1 MTKAFAYLRVSGK
14 GQLRGD
20 GFKRQQLAIE
30 TYCRSHDITI
40 QRTFQEKGVSGET
53 ELQNR
58 PALKAMLEA
67 LAADGVKLVVI
78 ERLDRLSRDL
88 IVQET
93 IIGDLRKRG
102 FDLISAHE
110 PDLLKNDPSRILM
123 RQIFGAI
130 AQYDKAMIVSK
141 LRGARERMRARK
153 ERCEGQKPF
162 GDRPGEAAVIER
174 MRQLRAEG
182 FILPR
187 IAEQLNREGH
197 PTRLRGRWHTT
208 MVQRVL
214 KRELE

>member
-30 TYCRSHDITI
+30 DYCRVHDLSVV
-40 QRTFQEKGVSGET
+40 RTFQEKGVSGET
-53 ELQNR
+53 ELQHR

-93 IIGDLRKRG
+93 IIADLRRRG
-102 FDLISAHE
+102 FELISAHE
-110 PDLLKNDPSRILM
+110 PDLLKDDPSRVLM

-141 LRGARERMRARK
+141 LRGSRERMRAAGK
-153 ERCEGQKPF
+153 RCEGQKPF
-162 GDRPGEAAVIER
+162 GHRSGESAVIER
-174 MRQLRAEG
+174 MRQLQAEG
-182 FILPR
+182 FTLPR
-187 IAEQLNREGH
+187 IAQQLNQEGH

-214 KRELE
+214 QRAQ